1 MKNFHSLSKL
11 GFKYIACTLA
21 LWVIFSQDCLAFWMK
36 ITENSD
42 VSVYADTGT
51 IVRVGRNKRMDVLYD
66 LRNVDASGQRSIKSF
81 EEFNCDTAALNPSTQ
96 WVSPIG
102 WELEK
107 LFAPW
112 ITNQSGFRLERTK
125 TNNNYFISY
134 ALGSLATKS

>member
-21 LWVIFSQDCLAFWMK
+21 LWAIFSQDCLAFWMK

-81 EEFNCDTAALNPSTQ
+81 EEFNCDTASAKSINAVGFADRMGTGKVVRTMDYQSEWIPSGKNKNEQ
-96 WVSPIG
+96 Q
-102 WELEK
+102 L
-107 LFAPW
+107 L
-112 ITNQSGFRLERTK
+112 
-125 TNNNYFISY
+125 YFVC
-134 ALGSLATKS
+134 AW